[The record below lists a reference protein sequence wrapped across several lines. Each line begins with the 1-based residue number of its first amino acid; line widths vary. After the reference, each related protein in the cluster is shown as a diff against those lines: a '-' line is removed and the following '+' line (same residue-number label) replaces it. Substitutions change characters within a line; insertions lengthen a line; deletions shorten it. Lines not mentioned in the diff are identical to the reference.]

1 MSVQRAYLQEMLDLM
16 WRDYLKAKRAMSAVR
31 YVGQPSQSL
40 TYLASPY
47 THADKEVRRDRYMA
61 ACKAAAKLMLA
72 GEVVFAP
79 IAHSHPIEAYFDKN
93 EGHDFWMRQ
102 DAPYLEA
109 CSKLV
114 VLTIDGWDKSSGVAH
129 EIRRAVERGIPI
141 EYLAP

>member
-1 MSVQRAYLQEMLDLM
+1 MPGFWTSQTGWIGDAP
-16 WRDYLKAKRAMSAVR
+16 AMS
-31 YVGQPSQSL
+31 PL

-79 IAHSHPIEAYFDKN
+79 ISHSHPIEHFFP
-93 EGHDFWMRQ
+93 EVQGHDFWMKQ